1 MSDSSNPIHL
11 VTPSSDLSLHRT
23 ATRGVMKLRHKQ
35 VAIKAMAKS
44 ILAKISGEEGDL
56 TQQTMTDIVELA
68 EALLET
74 AEESSAG
81 MIQLCDRL
89 NSSVERLGKA

>member
-11 VTPSSDLSLHRT
+11 VTPSSELSLHRT

-44 ILAKISGEEGDL
+44 ILDKISGVEGEP
-56 TQQTMTDIVELA
+56 TQQTMMDIVELA

-74 AEESSAG
+74 AEESSTS
-81 MIQLCDRL
+81 MVLLCDSL
-89 NSSVERLGKA
+89 NSSAERLGQK